1 MDTITREAVIQF
13 KGVTKRFKELTAVD
27 DVSLDIHRG
36 EFIALLG
43 PNGAGKTTLVEMI
56 EGLKRPDSGSI
67 HILGRSWA
75 KDEAFLRTRLAGV
88 LQEPL
93 FINKLRVDETVN
105 LFGSFYKLPRKR
117 SDEVLELVELLGKRK
132 ALVEELS
139 GGQRQRLALAISV
152 LNQPE
157 VLILDEPT
165 TGLDPHVRRGTWEIL
180 RRLNQETR
188 STVILTTHYME
199 EAEYL
204 CDRICIMHQG
214 RILTQGTLAD
224 LLQVH
229 EPGEIVEYRVRDEA
243 ACGELTSHD
252 NVINYQFDHGSSKA
266 RILVHNGTDFLFR
279 LAKFVQDR
287 KVDIDQIVVRKKTLD
302 DLFLSIAGRG
312 FHE

>member
-1 MDTITREAVIQF
+1 MDTTTTEAVIQF

-56 EGLKRPDSGSI
+56 EGLKKPDSGSI
-67 HILGRSWA
+67 RILGRGWA
-75 KDEAFLRTRLAGV
+75 KDETYLRTRLAGV

-165 TGLDPHVRRGTWEIL
+165 TGLDPQVRRGTWDIL

-214 RILTQGTLAD
+214 KILTQGTLAH

-243 ACGELTSHD
+243 ACVDLTSYD
-252 NVINYQFDHGSSKA
+252 NVIDYKYDHASSTA

-279 LAKFVQDR
+279 LSKFVQDR

>member
-1 MDTITREAVIQF
+1 
-13 KGVTKRFKELTAVD
+13 
-27 DVSLDIHRG
+27 
-36 EFIALLG
+36 
-43 PNGAGKTTLVEMI
+43 
-56 EGLKRPDSGSI
+56 
-67 HILGRSWA
+67 
-75 KDEAFLRTRLAGV
+75 V

-165 TGLDPHVRRGTWEIL
+165 TGLDPQVRRGTWEIL

-214 RILTQGTLAD
+214 RILTQGTLAH

-252 NVINYQFDHGSSKA
+252 NVINYQYDQRSAKA

-279 LAKFVQDR
+279 LSKFVQDR

>member
-1 MDTITREAVIQF
+1 MDSKEKVIEF
-13 KGVTKRFKELTAVD
+13 AGVTKQFKDLTAVN
-27 DVSLDIHRG
+27 DVSLDIYRG

-56 EGLKRPDSGSI
+56 EGLKTPDRGSI
-67 HILGRSWA
+67 RILGRSWA
-75 KDEAFLRTRLAGV
+75 KDEAYLRMRLAGV

-93 FINKLRVDETVN
+93 FINKLRVVETVN

-117 SDEVLELVELLGKRK
+117 SDEVLELVELTSKRK

-139 GGQRQRLALAISV
+139 GGQKQRLALAISV

-165 TGLDPHVRRGTWEIL
+165 TGLDPQVRRSTWEIL

-214 RILTQGTLAD
+214 RILTQGTLAH

-229 EPGEIVEYRVRDEA
+229 EPGEIVEYRVRDES
-243 ACGELTSHD
+243 ACNELSNHD
-252 NVINYQFDHGSSKA
+252 NVIHYHYDHASAKV
-266 RILVHNGTDFLFR
+266 RILAHNGTEFLYR
-279 LAKFVQDR
+279 LAKFVQDK

>member
-1 MDTITREAVIQF
+1 MDTTTTDPVIQF

-56 EGLKRPDSGSI
+56 EGLKKPDSGSI
-67 HILGRSWA
+67 RILGRGWA
-75 KDEAFLRTRLAGV
+75 KDETYLRTRLAGV

-165 TGLDPHVRRGTWEIL
+165 TGLDPQVRRGTWDIL

-214 RILTQGTLAD
+214 KILTQGTLAH

-243 ACGELTSHD
+243 ACGELTSYD
-252 NVINYQFDHGSSKA
+252 NVIDYKYDHASSTA

-279 LAKFVQDR
+279 LSKFVQDR